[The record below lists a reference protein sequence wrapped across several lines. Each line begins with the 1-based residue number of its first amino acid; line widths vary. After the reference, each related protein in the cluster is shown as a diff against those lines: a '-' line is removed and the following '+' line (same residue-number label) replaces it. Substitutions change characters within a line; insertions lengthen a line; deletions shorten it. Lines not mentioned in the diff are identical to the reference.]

1 MLLIYVYQYTLIQN
15 PGFADR
21 KLILVGPSSYIQPT
35 LMSDFISQL
44 LYNTINANTKPCW
57 SFTFFVP
64 KCKAK
69 GRFVYMCTWI
79 QMSICLASLYTCR
92 NLSPESLPS
101 RIVERK
107 YALTLRT
114 HLSDRYRVAVDTGIL
129 QIILRIAVTPK
140 TREISRE

>member
-1 MLLIYVYQYTLIQN
+1 MQ
-15 PGFADR
+15 
-21 KLILVGPSSYIQPT
+21 KL
-35 LMSDFISQL
+35 D
-44 LYNTINANTKPCW
+44 
-57 SFTFFVP
+57 
-64 KCKAK
+64 
-69 GRFVYMCTWI
+69 
-79 QMSICLASLYTCR
+79 
-92 NLSPESLPS
+92 PESLPS